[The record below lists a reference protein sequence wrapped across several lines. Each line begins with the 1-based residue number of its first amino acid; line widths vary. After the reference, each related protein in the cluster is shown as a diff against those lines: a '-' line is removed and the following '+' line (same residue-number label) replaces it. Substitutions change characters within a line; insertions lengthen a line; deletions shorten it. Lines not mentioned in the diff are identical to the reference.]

1 MVKKQKKVS
10 DMKTSEIM
18 DRLAEDLDE
27 VTFTELDE
35 ELDKRTPFTYLM
47 EIIKALE
54 EKLEKL
60 ESNFSKHS
68 HSDGKLVKEI

>member
-35 ELDKRTPFTYLM
+35 ELDKRTPFTYFM
-47 EIIKALE
+47 EIIKTLE
-54 EKLEKL
+54 DKLEVL
-60 ESNFSKHS
+60 ESDFSKHS
-68 HSDGKLVKEI
+68 HADGKLVKEI